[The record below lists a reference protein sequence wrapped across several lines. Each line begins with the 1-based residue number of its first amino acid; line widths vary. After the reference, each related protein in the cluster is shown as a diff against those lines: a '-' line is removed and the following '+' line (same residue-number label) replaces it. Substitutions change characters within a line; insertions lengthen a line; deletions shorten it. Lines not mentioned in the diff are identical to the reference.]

1 MFRAE
6 ADSAGTLSP
15 GVLDPGS
22 SRSSVWRFCMDPG
35 SDALTWLSPSS
46 PGSWEGWIFL
56 QGFASAAALF
66 SFQGHL
72 TQLPHSASW
81 CPVAPPAGSP
91 LPLPLPVAW

>member
-15 GVLDPGS
+15 GVLDPEQKFCLEVLHGS
-22 SRSSVWRFCMDPG
+22 RLRCS
-35 SDALTWLSPSS
+35 WLSPSS

-56 QGFASAAALF
+56 QGFPSAAALF

-81 CPVAPPAGSP
+81 CPVAPPTGSP
-91 LPLPLPVAW
+91 PPLPVAW